1 MAADVRIQCINK
13 RDRQSPH
20 ERISHVGGVG
30 VDGKRWKLT
39 EDQAITGTKDG
50 TYSFYVNVDNRRV
63 DVIVA
68 IHEGRQYLKTKAD
81 GVIPNNLLSLPE
93 CP

>member
-20 ERISHVGGVG
+20 ERISDVGGVG
-30 VDGKRWKLT
+30 ADGRRWTLT
-39 EDQAITGTKDG
+39 EDQAITGIKDG
-50 TYSFYVNVDNRRV
+50 TYSFYVNVDNKRV

-68 IHEGRQYLKTKAD
+68 VHEGREYLKTKAD
-81 GVIPNNLLSLPE
+81 GVIPNNLLSLSE